1 MPRSLHP
8 EGRSD
13 TLQDILWV
21 RKTSCK
27 GSSTR
32 GMSQLTVENHLMRR
46 FVFLRGVYKNPIP
59 SRLLWIIRR
68 KLFENS
74 GKTPRLSNKRLLS
87 IQLFQTAAIHHRT
100 FVIVHD
106 EACWICQYLNTSVNR
121 LLMICIR
128 MRFKCADVK
137 PKFESQRKLID
148 CRRLRTIHAGGFR
161 VIIRRTNTDW
171 CETKFSVLKNSW
183 QSRFP
188 SIRCLLTVCLAFL
201 TFLNYI

>member
-1 MPRSLHP
+1 
-8 EGRSD
+8 
-13 TLQDILWV
+13 
-21 RKTSCK
+21 
-27 GSSTR
+27 
-32 GMSQLTVENHLMRR
+32 MRR
-46 FVFLRGVYKNPIP
+46 FVCYASTRSLYPHGY
-59 SRLLWIIRR
+59 SRLLGR

-74 GKTPRLSNKRLLS
+74 GKASRLSNKRLLS
-87 IQLFQTAAIHHRT
+87 IQLFQTATIHHRT

-106 EACWICQYLNTSVNR
+106 EACWICQYLNTSVNS

-148 CRRLRTIHAGGFR
+148 CRRLSNGTHRGLG

-171 CETKFSVLKNSW
+171 CETKFSILKNSW
-183 QSRFP
+183 KSRLP